1 MAVTP
6 EYVLSQSPNAVLT
19 PEEAKDAAELEA
31 VLDSQLLG
39 VPTGPVDPAKKLGWS
54 GGLFYVD
61 LGGVLSPRVVGVIVR
76 RYREAGW
83 LPRFEPLHSQ
93 TRGPRGEVVVA
104 GLRLTLEPM
113 WERAASRDEPEA
125 EIVEVSRSPIPG
137 ATAIAVPAVVR
148 RERSAIDIRAEIQ
161 REAPCPGC
169 EGKVGQLDDH
179 CPACLAEW
187 RALHPGMEFVP
198 GLIDLADVRKY
209 VEHTDPDLA
218 RYAHGS
224 RVSP

>member
-19 PEEAKDAAELEA
+19 EEEAKDAAELEA
-31 VLDSQLLG
+31 ELDSQLLG

-93 TRGPRGEVVVA
+93 TRGPKGEVVVV
-104 GLRLTLEPM
+104 GMRLTLEAA
-113 WERAASRDEPEA
+113 WERTVALASR
-125 EIVEVSRSPIPG
+125 EV
-137 ATAIAVPAVVR
+137 VVAR
-148 RERSAIDIRAEIQ
+148 
-161 REAPCPGC
+161 REAPVVEEDLVASPR
-169 EGKVGQLDDH
+169 
-179 CPACLAEW
+179 PSSAEW
-187 RALHPGMEFVP
+187 SDVATGRPPLALV
-198 GLIDLADVRKY
+198 D
-209 VEHTDPDLA
+209 TA
-218 RYAHGS
+218 RETT
-224 RVSP
+224 